1 MVRPEKIHSLRDLEM
16 EKERLKLEILK
27 TETNI
32 RSDYH
37 NLLHAFTFKNLASS
51 VINDISTTSSV
62 VSKAFSIGKSFL
74 GKRKKQKKEHETGP
88 HVPEAL

>member
-1 MVRPEKIHSLRDLEM
+1 MVKPEKIHSLRDLEM

-51 VINDISTTSSV
+51 VIQDITTTSSV

-74 GKRKKQKKEHETGP
+74 GKKKKRKKEHGP
-88 HVPEAL
+88 EPHDPDDF